1 MEKSDMLYLII
12 GRNPLPNLIAAS
24 TRVKVNGKITC
35 IITGGEDGTESIYTN
50 LKKVIE
56 EKNKGIN
63 LNYVTVST
71 SDWDNDQKRLREE
84 FEKVLMIEKFLS

>member
-50 LKKVIE
+50 LK
-56 EKNKGIN
+56 
-63 LNYVTVST
+63 
-71 SDWDNDQKRLREE
+71 R
-84 FEKVLMIEKFLS
+84 